1 MTPEYISLKEGFT
14 VADALEIRRL
24 AAMHTSITDAA
35 RRLTGTLSLREL
47 VTAQP
52 EQTIGEIMTREAAF
66 VHTDTDQEEV
76 AGQSSATSA
85 MPVVDRAASGWY
97 RHGG

>member
-1 MTPEYISLKEGFT
+1 MIYYLY
-14 VADALEIRRL
+14 
-24 AAMHTSITDAA
+24 TDAA

-76 AGQSSATSA
+76 
-85 MPVVDRAASGWY
+85 VRAIQRYDFLLCLW
-97 RHGG
+97 

>member
-1 MTPEYISLKEGFT
+1 MSQKWFI
-14 VADALEIRRL
+14 
-24 AAMHTSITDAA
+24 TSITDAA

-76 AGQSSATSA
+76 VAGQSSAMTFF
-85 MPVVDRAASGWY
+85 MPVVDRAASGWHC
-97 RHGG
+97 HGG